1 MLFRRYWQRLRDDS
15 FRRFR
20 TTLSSASTPL
30 ATRDGQVGGCT
41 SSNTRQRA
49 RNEGGTWCNYFP
61 SLWNRDAYV
70 VRELR
75 ACFVPFLE
83 RILCLSKERVDH
95 SDRFLPSVQHRAV
108 SFPLRDDVIQRSS
121 LFHPAFITPLVTTT
135 HRVIFPLYGAPLKF
149 NEISRKRST
158 CEIRDRSFFFFPLFE
173 VRSISLE
180 QNRLQLDLENLSR
193 YIHCWESVKCKKKK
207 KQRKEKLR
215 FKKNEIY

>member
-1 MLFRRYWQRLRDDS
+1 MLFRGYWQRLRDDS

-83 RILCLSKERVDH
+83 RILCLCLERE
-95 SDRFLPSVQHRAV
+95 SR
-108 SFPLRDDVIQRSS
+108 PLRSVLAVRATSCGFVPSSRRRHTTQFVIPFR
-121 LFHPAFITPLVTTT
+121 FYHPAR

-158 CEIRDRSFFFFPLFE
+158 CEIRDRSFFFFSTFE

-180 QNRLQLDLENLSR
+180 QNRLQLDLESLSR
-193 YIHCWESVKCKKKK
+193 YIHCWESVKCRKKN
-207 KQRKEKLR
+207 KEKR
-215 FKKNEIY
+215 N

>member
-1 MLFRRYWQRLRDDS
+1 MLFRGYWQLRDDS

-83 RILCLSKERVDH
+83 RILCLCLERESRPLGSVLAVRATSCGFVPSSRRRH
-95 SDRFLPSVQHRAV
+95 TTQFVIPSRFYHPASDYYASSYF
-108 SFPLRDDVIQRSS
+108 SFIRRPFKIQRNFQETEH
-121 LFHPAFITPLVTTT
+121 LWNT
-135 HRVIFPLYGAPLKF
+135 
-149 NEISRKRST
+149 RSFF
-158 CEIRDRSFFFFPLFE
+158 FFFFPLFE

-193 YIHCWESVKCKKKK
+193 YIHCWESVKCRKKN
-207 KQRKEKLR
+207 KEKR
-215 FKKNEIY
+215 N

>member
-1 MLFRRYWQRLRDDS
+1 MLFRGYWQRLRDDS

-20 TTLSSASTPL
+20 TTLSSVSTPV

-83 RILCLSKERVDH
+83 RILCLCLERESRPLGSVLAVRATSCGFVPSSRRRH
-95 SDRFLPSVQHRAV
+95 TTQFVIPSRFYHPASDCYASSYF
-108 SFPLRDDVIQRSS
+108 SFIRRPFKIQRNFQETEH
-121 LFHPAFITPLVTTT
+121 LWNT
-135 HRVIFPLYGAPLKF
+135 
-149 NEISRKRST
+149 
-158 CEIRDRSFFFFPLFE
+158 RSFFFFFFH
-173 VRSISLE
+173 S
-180 QNRLQLDLENLSR
+180 SR
-193 YIHCWESVKCKKKK
+193 YVQLAWSKTGCNWT
-207 KQRKEKLR
+207 
-215 FKKNEIY
+215 

>member
-1 MLFRRYWQRLRDDS
+1 MLFRGYWQRLRDDS

-83 RILCLSKERVDH
+83 RILCLCLERESRQIGSCRPCNIV
-95 SDRFLPSVQHRAV
+95 RFR
-108 SFPLRDDVIQRSS
+108 S
-121 LFHPAFITPLVTTT
+121 LFETTSYNAVRYSIPLLSPRYWLLRIELFFLYTV
-135 HRVIFPLYGAPLKF
+135 PL
-149 NEISRKRST
+149 
-158 CEIRDRSFFFFPLFE
+158 
-173 VRSISLE
+173 
-180 QNRLQLDLENLSR
+180 
-193 YIHCWESVKCKKKK
+193 
-207 KQRKEKLR
+207 
-215 FKKNEIY
+215 